1 VSKRYTTYYCV
12 LLDFSRELLERSGY
26 FFDREPSIV
35 ERIMDSYGQE
45 HLPDAMPAAA
55 ARHQI
60 VMVNYPALGP
70 EPAIG
75 PAGLPS
81 EWFHDYGRVYPQN
94 QLPSYNPTL
103 PSSIP
108 SWIDEVRPDSVDD
121 AGDAIAEYLSE
132 RRHVLQVYL
141 LYPGDVTVE
150 IGGTPTL
157 IVRWTGDIDAIAD
170 TVQEA
175 VPGAEVIPLE
185 QTRTV
190 INGLLDDDWI
200 QWLTTHN
207 NLLNNTFQF
216 SGVLLL

>member
-1 VSKRYTTYYCV
+1 V
-12 LLDFSRELLERSGY
+12 LLDFSRELLDRSGY
-26 FFDREPSIV
+26 FYDQEPSIV
-35 ERIMDSYGQE
+35 ERIMYSDGQE
-45 HLPDAMPAAA
+45 HLPEAMPASS

-60 VMVNYPALGP
+60 VMVNYPALGA

-75 PAGLPS
+75 TGLYPP
-81 EWFHDYGRVYPQN
+81 EWFLGYDKIYPQN
-94 QLPSYNPTL
+94 FVPSYNPTL

-108 SWIDEVRPDSVDD
+108 SWIDEVRPDNVDD

-157 IVRWTGDIDAIAD
+157 IIRWTGDIDAIAD
-170 TVQEA
+170 AVQEA
-175 VPGAEVIPLE
+175 APGAEVIPLE

-200 QWLTTHN
+200 RWITTNN
-207 NLLNNTFQF
+207 NLLDNTFGF
-216 SGVLLL
+216 TEVMLL